1 MLNSSDVNSELF
13 FWVENRLDK
22 SCILLSAI
30 PISKREKMIFSLG
43 HSSWGREPHKP
54 EVIEFKAGH
63 GPITETPF
71 PRLEFSPGVLVE
83 DLACQRSFPRPF
95 ILSTAS
101 VARFHTSVIINFI
114 DRLGFGISQCRTL
127 LNQLSKGLEAM
138 DAKIATYLEWICSG
152 YFKPLV
158 NSNPRKKLF
167 KVSLFNI

>member
-1 MLNSSDVNSELF
+1 MSGEQIGQKLYFTVSHSYLQ
-13 FWVENRLDK
+13 
-22 SCILLSAI
+22 
-30 PISKREKMIFSLG
+30 KRENDFFSRVIHLEAENLIN
-43 HSSWGREPHKP
+43 RERLLEMTP

-63 GPITETPF
+63 GLITETPF
-71 PRLEFSPGVLVE
+71 PRVEFSPGVLVE

-101 VARFHTSVIINFI
+101 IARFHTSVIINFI

>member
-1 MLNSSDVNSELF
+1 MGGEQIGPKLYFIVSHSYLQRRESDF
-13 FWVENRLDK
+13 FSRFIHLEAENLINRERL
-22 SCILLSAI
+22 L
-30 PISKREKMIFSLG
+30 EMT
-43 HSSWGREPHKP
+43 P

-63 GPITETPF
+63 GLITETPF
-71 PRLEFSPGVLVE
+71 PRVEFFPGVRVE

-101 VARFHTSVIINFI
+101 IARFHSSVIINFI
-114 DRLGFGISQCRTL
+114 DRLGFGINQCRTL

-152 YFKPLV
+152 YFKLLV